1 MQEDV
6 EMNQVSV
13 EMLDQ
18 ANEKETGALTASLNE
33 SMSQSGAN
41 LNSAKTKALIQSQDI
56 SNHMMKD

>member
-1 MQEDV
+1 
-6 EMNQVSV
+6 MNQVSV

-18 ANEKETGALTASLNE
+18 ANEKETGALNASLNE